1 MMNRRPSFRAPRTLA
16 SIALADQQGPGFGG
30 GPETQA
36 PFFAPPETQNPFGKP
51 IGGMETQG
59 PFSKPLVGPETQNP
73 FSKPLVGPE
82 TQNPFAMAPNFNSG
96 GFMPPPD
103 FNGGVRAMPDSQDPG
118 WGMPPSAALESQA
131 PGWGA
136 PPAVDPFNMAWS
148 PSTLAGIARRG
159 R

>member
-73 FSKPLVGPE
+73 F
-82 TQNPFAMAPNFNSG
+82 AMAPDFNGG

-103 FNGGVRAMPDSQDPG
+103 FNGGVRAMPD
-118 WGMPPSAALESQA
+118 SQA

-148 PSTLAGIARRG
+148 PRTLAGIARRG